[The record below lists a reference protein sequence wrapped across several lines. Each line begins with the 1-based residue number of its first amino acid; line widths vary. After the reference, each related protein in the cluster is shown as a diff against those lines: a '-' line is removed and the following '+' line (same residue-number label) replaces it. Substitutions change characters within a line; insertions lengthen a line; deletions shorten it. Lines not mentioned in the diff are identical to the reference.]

1 MIQACKK
8 VIITG
13 PTAVGKSSIIKG
25 VCENLMKNKFKFSY
39 IPEYIDGRKDGLT
52 MLNKYFTHE
61 ISVFKFQ
68 NYILNYYRDTLK
80 NLRGNNML
88 IFERCIDDG
97 ITCYSNLDH
106 KINTLSTV
114 DFLRL
119 YDSVK
124 NLDKKYNLP
133 SYILGNNF
141 VFTPIKAIDVKKTS
155 KLITD
160 IIRSTGNKN
169 NIFGLY
175 HTDETLWQ
183 RMCKRNRPGE
193 KESYTRETLKE
204 FNAHYRKL
212 YKGLMYGD
220 GFKFT
225 ELGKLI

>member
-8 VIITG
+8 IVITG

-25 VCENLMKNKFKFSY
+25 VCENLTKDKFKFRY
-39 IPEYIDGRKDGLT
+39 IPEYIDGRKDGLK

-61 ISVFKFQ
+61 ISPFKFQ

-106 KINTLSTV
+106 KINALSTV
-114 DFLRL
+114 EFLRL

-133 SYILGNNF
+133 SYILCNNF

-155 KLITD
+155 KLIAD

-175 HTDETLWQ
+175 HTDDMLWH

-193 KESYTRETLKE
+193 KESYTRDTLKE

-212 YKGLMYGD
+212 YKELMYGD